1 MCELKTL
8 PATCACWVA
17 SVLST
22 LCSLMDCRLPGASV
36 HGILQARI
44 LPCPPPGD
52 IPDPGMESISLM
64 SPASSGEFF
73 TTSVTWGICH
83 ISKQRML
90 QSSSH
95 HIRAIPKGQALRRLR
110 MSKHRI
116 LAPDRWVYIKGMISV
131 SPESCIFPYT
141 KN

>member
-8 PATCACWVA
+8 PATCACWVTSVFVA
-17 SVLST
+17 SWTVGCQVPLST
-22 LCSLMDCRLPGASV
+22 GFSRQEYWRG
-36 HGILQARI
+36 
-44 LPCPPPGD
+44 LPCLPPGD
-52 IPDPGMESISLM
+52 IPDPGMESISLL

-73 TTSVTWGICH
+73 TTRVTWGTCH

-95 HIRAIPKGQALRRLR
+95 HIRAVPKGQALRRLK

-131 SPESCIFPYT
+131 SLESCIFPYI